1 LSVLTHRP
9 SRPERPLAGDDAGDR
24 PAESAGA
31 GRRTWRAVAGPVVSR
46 VVTVLAVLLILVV
59 LVAPN
64 DPARLT
70 PLGFV
75 RIPAELLQAV
85 ALILVLRAVRP
96 RRFAA
101 LAIGLVFGVLAV
113 LKGFDL
119 GFHAVFARPF
129 EPASDWS
136 LFRPAVEFLTG
147 SIGRSGAIL
156 AVIGVAALVVALLVL
171 LPLAT
176 LRLARLVSRHRT
188 AATRSTLVL
197 VAAWVACAAVGAQ
210 AMPGVPVAASDYGR
224 LVQVGDAVSDH
235 RAFLAENS
243 ADAFRDTPGDRL
255 LTALHGKDVVLAFV
269 ESYGRDAIEDP
280 EFAPTVRPV
289 LDEGSRALAAGG
301 YGARSGFL
309 TSPTAGGGSWLA
321 HATLLSGVWINNQRR
336 YRNLVASERL
346 TLNGAFRRA
355 DWRSVG
361 VMPGVIRDWPEGGF
375 YGYDKLYARADLG
388 YEGPEFTLSTMPDQY
403 TLSAFQRL
411 ERATAAGP
419 VMAEIPLASSHA
431 PWAPVPRMIGWDEIG
446 DGAVYRQMDSSDPP
460 RSALRDGKRLR
471 AGYRDSIAYS
481 LTSLISYV
489 RRYGDDDLV
498 LVFLGDHQ
506 PTPIVTG
513 PNASRDVPI
522 TIVTRDRAVLDR
534 ISGWG
539 WQDGLRPG
547 PDAPVWPMNAFR
559 DRFLTAFGPTGS
571 G

>member
-1 LSVLTHRP
+1 LSVLTR
-9 SRPERPLAGDDAGDR
+9 RPERPLAGDVAGDR
-24 PAESAGA
+24 PAESAAA

-46 VVTVLAVLLILVV
+46 ITTALAVLLIVVV

-85 ALILVLRAVRP
+85 ALILVLRAARA
-96 RRFAA
+96 RRLVAIS
-101 LAIGLVFGVLAV
+101 IGLVFGVLAV

-147 SIGRSGAIL
+147 SIGRTGAVL
-156 AVIGVAALVVALLVL
+156 TVIGAAALVVALLVL

-197 VAAWVACAAVGAQ
+197 VAAWVACAALGVQ
-210 AMPGVPVAASDYGR
+210 AVPGVPVAGSDYGR

-255 LTALHGKDVVLAFV
+255 LTALRGKDVVLAFV

-289 LDEGSRALAAGG
+289 LDEGSRRLAADG
-301 YGARSGFL
+301 YGARSGWL

-321 HATLLSGVWINNQRR
+321 HATLLSGVWIDNQRR
-336 YRNLVASERL
+336 YRNLVGSERL

-355 DWRSVG
+355 DWRTVG
-361 VMPGVIRDWPEGGF
+361 VMPGVIRDWPEGEF
-375 YGYDKLYARADLG
+375 YGYDRMYARADLG
-388 YEGPEFTLSTMPDQY
+388 YQGPEFTLSTMPDQY

-411 ERATAAGP
+411 ERATAGAGP

-431 PWAPVPRMIGWDEIG
+431 PWAPVPRMIGWDEVG

-460 RSALRDGKRLR
+460 RSALRDAGRLR
-471 AGYRDSIAYS
+471 AGYRDTIAYS
-481 LTSLISYV
+481 LRSVISYV
-489 RRYGDDDLV
+489 QRYGDDDLV

-513 PNASRDVPI
+513 PNASHDVPI

-539 WQDGLRPG
+539 WQEGLRPG
-547 PDAPVWPMNAFR
+547 PGAPVWPMNAFR
-559 DRFLTAFGPTGS
+559 DRFLTAFGPTAS